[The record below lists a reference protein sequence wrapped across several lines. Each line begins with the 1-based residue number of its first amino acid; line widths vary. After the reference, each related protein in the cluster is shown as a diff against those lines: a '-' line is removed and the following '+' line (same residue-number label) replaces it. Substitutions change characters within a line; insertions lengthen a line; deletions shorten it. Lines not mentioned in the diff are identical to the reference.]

1 MKTKK
6 LAKMMI
12 LVSLGLALALSP
24 AISIGKEKYEEKFEK
39 TVPLAKDG
47 KVFLG
52 NVSGDIEVKTWQE
65 EQVKIDALKIA
76 EASSLSRAQED
87 SKKVTIEVNQEGNVL
102 RIETKYPDHKGI
114 WGHDSLDVSVYYKVW
129 IPDKATLEIK
139 SVSGDVMAEGAGALV
154 GVNVVSGDVVVRG
167 AGQGADC
174 KTVSGELTLEGIA
187 GEVDLKSV
195 SGTITINRISGS
207 VAAETVSGDIEIREA
222 SDAKSLKLKTLSGDI
237 IYQGKVNPNGRY
249 TLKSHS
255 GDINLV
261 LPSDSAFEFEAETF
275 SGDIKSDFEL
285 VVSGKI
291 SPQEVRGVVNKGGA
305 FISVSTFSGD
315 VNLKKI

>member
-1 MKTKK
+1 MKPKK
-6 LAKMMI
+6 ITRMMI
-12 LVSLGLALALSP
+12 LVSLGLALALYPTTSV
-24 AISIGKEKYEEKFEK
+24 AKEKYEEKFEK

-52 NVSGDIEVKTWQE
+52 NVSGDIEVKTWKE

-76 EASSLSRAQED
+76 EASTLSRAQED
-87 SKKVTIEVNQEGNVL
+87 SKKVTIEVNKEGNVL

-114 WGHDSLDVSVYYKVW
+114 WGHESLNVSVYYKIW
-129 IPDKATLEIK
+129 IPDKADLEIK

-154 GVNVVSGDVVVRG
+154 GVNVVSGDVEVRG

-174 KTVSGELTLEGIA
+174 NTVSGELKLEDIA
-187 GEVDLKSV
+187 GDVDLKSV
-195 SGTITINRISGS
+195 SGTITINRVSGS
-207 VAAETVSGDIEIREA
+207 VDAETVSGDIEIREA

-249 TLKSHS
+249 NLKSHS
-255 GDINLV
+255 GDIDII

-285 VVSGKI
+285 AVSGKI
-291 SPQEVRGVVNKGGA
+291 SPREVRGVVNKGGA
-305 FISVSTFSGD
+305 FISVSTFSGNID
-315 VNLKKI
+315 LKKV